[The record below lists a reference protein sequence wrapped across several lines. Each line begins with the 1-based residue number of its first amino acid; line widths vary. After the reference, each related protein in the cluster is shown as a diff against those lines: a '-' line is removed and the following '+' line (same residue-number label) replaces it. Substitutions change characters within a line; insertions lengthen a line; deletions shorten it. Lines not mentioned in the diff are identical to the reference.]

1 MAQPWLHLCICLQ
14 IPGLYATLLLTQNP
28 EHILTQTNNKT
39 EILCELKQRTSVYW
53 YRWSQERQQF
63 EFLVFSN
70 TLGKATYG
78 TNVSQDKFSVREARS
93 YSSYSLHIS
102 HLQPSDSGTYYCSI
116 SQSSQLLLGTG
127 TQLTVVDAL
136 PLPPKTTQTPQSK
149 KPVLW
154 ITKSKAAS
162 REGMALFQLRLPA
175 KRDLLSSWAPQGSA
189 GACPGVGA
197 TTMSPFRNECLGPDR
212 PTALDR
218 ADFCL
223 WGDSLGYSQV

>member
-1 MAQPWLHLCICLQ
+1 
-14 IPGLYATLLLTQNP
+14 GLYTTLVLTQNP
-28 EHILTQTNNKT
+28 EHILAQTNKQT
-39 EILCELKQRTSVYW
+39 EILCELKERTSVYW
-53 YRWSQERQQF
+53 YRWSQERQHF

-93 YSSYSLHIS
+93 HSSYSLHIS

-136 PLPPKTTQTPQSK
+136 PLPPKTTQPPQPK
-149 KPVLW
+149 KPVVW

-162 REGMALFQLRLPA
+162 REG
-175 KRDLLSSWAPQGSA
+175 
-189 GACPGVGA
+189 
-197 TTMSPFRNECLGPDR
+197 
-212 PTALDR
+212 
-218 ADFCL
+218 
-223 WGDSLGYSQV
+223 

>member
-162 REGMALFQLRLPA
+162 REGPCSPLVWVPLAA
-175 KRDLLSSWAPQGSA
+175 GVLLLL
-189 GACPGVGA
+189 
-197 TTMSPFRNECLGPDR
+197 LGLI
-212 PTALDR
+212 PTAHRLYR
-218 ADFCL
+218 LRRRL
-223 WGDSLGYSQV
+223 WLRIHRQ